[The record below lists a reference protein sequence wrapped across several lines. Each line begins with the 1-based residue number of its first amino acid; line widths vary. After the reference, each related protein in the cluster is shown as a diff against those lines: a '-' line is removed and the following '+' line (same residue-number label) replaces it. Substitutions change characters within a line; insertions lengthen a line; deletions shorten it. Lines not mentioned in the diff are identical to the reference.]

1 MARVI
6 GKSLMLREYRESD
19 FEHIRKWVNDIEVTR
34 YLSSIFDYAHSEK
47 NTKDYINH
55 MMNQGKGF
63 VIADKKDESY
73 IGQIDI
79 IKINNRD
86 RIAELGLVI
95 GRKDLHG
102 NGYGQEALRLLQK
115 FVFETININRLELLV
130 HSENK
135 RAIECYKKAGFIEEG
150 RKREAFYFQGKYI
163 DDIIMSMLKREYF
176 DRKNSK

>member
-1 MARVI
+1 MARII
-6 GKSLMLREYRESD
+6 GERLMLREYKESD
-19 FEHIRKWVNDIEVTR
+19 FEHIRKWVNDIEVTK
-34 YLSSIFDYAHSEK
+34 YLSSIFDYPHSEK
-47 NTKDYINH
+47 DTKDYIDR

-73 IGQIDI
+73 IGQVDI
-79 IKINNRD
+79 IIINNKD
-86 RIAELGLVI
+86 RTAELGLVI

-115 FVFETININRLELLV
+115 FVFENINMNRLQLLV

-135 RAIECYKKAGFIEEG
+135 NAIKCYKMAGFVEEG
-150 RKREAFYFQGKYI
+150 RRREVFYFQEKYT
-163 DDIIMSMLKREYF
+163 DDIVMAILKREYF